1 MMTVTATGQ
10 PKYQQGYEPLPAG
23 FDYVPYGDL
32 EALREAMDEDVCCV
46 LLEPIQGEGGVHVP
60 SDTYLHE
67 ARLLCDKYDALLVLM
82 KFKQVSRVQE
92 NGLRICIVV

>member
-1 MMTVTATGQ
+1 
-10 PKYQQGYEPLPAG
+10 
-23 FDYVPYGDL
+23 
-32 EALREAMDEDVCCV
+32 MDEDVCCV

-67 ARLLCDKYDALLVLM
+67 ARLLCDKYDACLFLM